1 HEPLLFP
8 DGSALAYWCHSR
20 RRFAPL
26 GETDQS
32 KDAAGARHRQHRWD
46 RSQRLEGPERPIVI
60 LLSKQLARRHDQSA
74 RRVQRVSATA
84 NCVSDVTAD
93 SLRPYRLPVL
103 SLDKRDDV
111 AMKGASTEVLEACWF
126 LDEVRSIR
134 ANDVANL
141 DCTGGGFEG
150 MVRSA
155 YAFTSA
161 FPCLN
166 DVVRMSATRLEQ
178 AILPA
183 MRAAA

>member
-1 HEPLLFP
+1 
-8 DGSALAYWCHSR
+8 
-20 RRFAPL
+20 
-26 GETDQS
+26 
-32 KDAAGARHRQHRWD
+32 
-46 RSQRLEGPERPIVI
+46 
-60 LLSKQLARRHDQSA
+60 
-74 RRVQRVSATA
+74 VQRVSATA

-150 MVRSA
+150 LVRSA
-155 YAFTSA
+155 YGLTSA

-183 MRAAA
+183 MRAAAVDCLQLAADASRPNARHHEDGAPGFNIRARLMCQL